1 MMGKEVL
8 LIAKCFSFFS
18 LFSLHQKFIQPPFVS
33 IQRLDFQEYSH
44 DRHGYHFD
52 CYSSLLDGTWRFFVE
67 IFYEQRE
74 RSSCDSSV
82 EQISSHAYAHARPG
96 SCQAM
101 RRIRVANLY
110 DKHFH
115 RGQPVRVNTLV
126 KKRWQ
131 TNGYRLFLPFEIGY
145 LHCFVLVDSLLLG
158 RRKRMTFKI
167 IIYHTSPKLI
177 QSTHSLMNSNRGT
190 WHSRL

>member
-8 LIAKCFSFFS
+8 LIAKCFSFSS

-74 RSSCDSSV
+74 RERDLRA
-82 EQISSHAYAHARPG
+82 IP
-96 SCQAM
+96 
-101 RRIRVANLY
+101 
-110 DKHFH
+110 
-115 RGQPVRVNTLV
+115 P
-126 KKRWQ
+126 
-131 TNGYRLFLPFEIGY
+131 
-145 LHCFVLVDSLLLG
+145 
-158 RRKRMTFKI
+158 
-167 IIYHTSPKLI
+167 
-177 QSTHSLMNSNRGT
+177 
-190 WHSRL
+190 

>member
-8 LIAKCFSFFS
+8 LIAKCFSFSS
-18 LFSLHQKFIQPPFVS
+18 LFSLHQKFIHLSFLSNVS
-33 IQRLDFQEYSH
+33 IFKNIPMIVMATISTAIPLSWMELGDFSSRYSTN
-44 DRHGYHFD
+44 R
-52 CYSSLLDGTWRFFVE
+52 E
-67 IFYEQRE
+67 RE

-145 LHCFVLVDSLLLG
+145 LHCFLLVDSLLLG
-158 RRKRMTFKI
+158 GRKRMTFKI